1 MARSL
6 LGNFGKLPRNP
17 TSRFEP
23 WVRSLEK
30 PPPLPSP
37 HAQHTGGHPGGK
49 PRERILILSAGVGAG
64 HNTAAAAL
72 EQACLARDDVDDVL
86 VIDVLQQ
93 STSLYRDLLGKGY
106 FALVENLPWL
116 VDWGYD
122 VSDQPFKRR
131 GPIDPWTRANSI
143 PVIYEIKRF
152 KPTAI
157 VCTHFLPAQL
167 VASMMLRGGTQAKT
181 AIVTTDYDFQGLW
194 LASAFHAIFVA
205 REEGRVQLTAQG
217 VPADRVAAVGIP
229 ISAPPVSDAQATAFV
244 RDPDEVPMLLISAGA
259 SGGDYA
265 LAVVRQTM
273 HVRSPFRATVVCGRN
288 DELRRQIEQL
298 VAPAGDRYRVL
309 GYTPEMPQLLREA
322 DLFIGKP
329 GGLSASECMAAGL
342 PMVLVNPIPGQEV
355 RNGDYLM
362 EHGAAV
368 RCNTPSTIGW
378 KIDQVLREPGRLQRM
393 QAAAQRIGR
402 PMAAADVLT
411 GLLDGP
417 ARPLVMT
424 RGAQKSIFTASAGR
438 LIASDLTGPKSLV
451 RLVDQ
456 ATNSTVALL
465 RAEELDELRARYPE
479 RDGGLVLQ
487 RHDALVSSAAGGAAP
502 GQERAARRR
511 RAAGAGGV
519 GLSGR
524 APLQLSG
531 AVLRQRAAPT
541 RPAGATT
548 GGSRD
553 RAAGWAWH
561 PTRSG

>member
-1 MARSL
+1 MRSMPA
-6 LGNFGKLPRNP
+6 GFPE
-17 TSRFEP
+17 T
-23 WVRSLEK
+23 
-30 PPPLPSP
+30 
-37 HAQHTGGHPGGK
+37 K
-49 PRERILILSAGVGAG
+49 PRERVLILSAGVGSG

-72 EQACLARDDVDDVL
+72 KQACLARDDVEEVLVVDVL
-86 VIDVLQQ
+86 EQ
-93 STSLYRDLLGKGY
+93 SSGLYRDLLGKGY
-106 FALVENLPWL
+106 FALVESVPWL

-122 VSDQPFKRR
+122 ISDLPFKRR

-143 PVIYEIKRF
+143 PAVSEIKRF

-167 VASMMLRGGTQAKT
+167 VASLVLRGVTDART

-229 ISAPPVSDAQATAFV
+229 TSTPPQAHEPATAV
-244 RDPDEVPMLLISAGA
+244 VGDRDAPPMLLISAGA

-265 LAVVRQTM
+265 TAVVRQTM

-288 DELRRQIEQL
+288 DELRQQIEQL
-298 VAPAGDRYRVL
+298 VASAGDKYRVL
-309 GYTPEMPQLLREA
+309 GYTSEMPQLLVDA

-378 KIDQVLREPGRLQRM
+378 KIDEVLRDPGRLERM
-393 QAAAQRIGR
+393 QAAAKRIGR

-411 GLLDGP
+411 GVLDGP
-417 ARPLVMT
+417 DRPLVMT
-424 RGAQKSIFTASAGR
+424 RGAQKSILTASARR

-451 RLVDQ
+451 RLVDR
-456 ATNSTVALL
+456 ATDSTVALL
-465 RAEELDELRARYPE
+465 RLEELDDLQKRHPQQ
-479 RDGGLVLQ
+479 DGQLVLQ
-487 RHDALVSSAAGGAAP
+487 RDDALLPLRREARRLLKSVLRGDRALAVRVEAVSAAVSGDATVAP
-502 GQERAARRR
+502 
-511 RAAGAGGV
+511 
-519 GLSGR
+519 
-524 APLQLSG
+524 
-531 AVLRQRAAPT
+531 
-541 RPAGATT
+541 
-548 GGSRD
+548 
-553 RAAGWAWH
+553 
-561 PTRSG
+561 RSS

>member
-1 MARSL
+1 MRSTPA
-6 LGNFGKLPRNP
+6 GIPDD
-17 TSRFEP
+17 
-23 WVRSLEK
+23 
-30 PPPLPSP
+30 
-37 HAQHTGGHPGGK
+37 K

-64 HNTAAAAL
+64 HNSAAAAL
-72 EQACLARDDVDDVL
+72 KQACLARDDVDDVL
-86 VIDVLQQ
+86 AVDVLQQ
-93 STSLYRDLLGKGY
+93 SSTLYRDLLGKGY
-106 FALVENLPWL
+106 FALVDNVPWL

-122 VSDQPFKRR
+122 VSDLPFKRR

-143 PVIYEIKRF
+143 PVVSEIKRF

-167 VASMMLRGGTQAKT
+167 VASLMLRGGTDAKT

-229 ISAPPVSDAQATAFV
+229 ISAPPASDVQPTAFV
-244 RDPDEVPMLLISAGA
+244 RDRDAPPMLLISAGA

-265 LAVVRQTM
+265 AAVVRQTM

-309 GYTPEMPQLLREA
+309 GYTTEMPQLLREA

-362 EHGAAV
+362 EQGAAV

-378 KIDQVLREPGRLQRM
+378 KIDEVLREPGRLQRM
-393 QAAAQRIGR
+393 QASAQRIGR
-402 PMAAADVLT
+402 PMAAADVLA

-424 RGAQKSIFTASAGR
+424 RGAQKSILTASAR
-438 LIASDLTGPKSLV
+438 HLIASDLSGPKSLV
-451 RLVDQ
+451 RLVDR
-456 ATNSTVALL
+456 ATDSTVALL
-465 RAEELDELRARYPE
+465 RAEELADLQRRHPE
-479 RDGGLVLQ
+479 RDGHLVLQ
-487 RHDALVSSAAGGAAP
+487 RDDALVP
-502 GQERAARRR
+502 LRWEARRLLR
-511 RAAGAGGV
+511 
-519 GLSGR
+519 S
-524 APLQLSG
+524 
-531 AVLRQRAAPT
+531 VLRGDAELPVRVEWV
-541 RPAGATT
+541 
-548 GGSRD
+548 SRD
-553 RAAGWAWH
+553 ARR
-561 PTRSG
+561 PN